1 MEHFLGV
8 EQKYFNGG
16 SVQLCIVISEFLE
29 DVESTSD
36 EKKAPLYMEQ
46 LQKEHCMLYLFG
58 SVYSLS
64 LFTLLV
70 TEFLPFPAGQ

>member
-1 MEHFLGV
+1 M
-8 EQKYFNGG
+8 
-16 SVQLCIVISEFLE
+16 ISEFVE
-29 DVESTSD
+29 DVVSTSD